1 MLHADTNVIMA
12 SGKILKISEVKSGDY
27 VKTPRGDKKV
37 LSAESGE
44 DFFSKFILSD
54 GVKLMVSD
62 GQKFLT
68 PSEEW
73 ISVSKVQEGCVFRKP
88 GGKSAKVID
97 ITPLQSMVGYN
108 LVVEGGG
115 SFILSNGLSSK

>member
-1 MLHADTNVIMA
+1 MLHADTNVLMT
-12 SGKILKISEVKSGDY
+12 SGNILKISEVKEGYY
-27 VKTPRGDKKV
+27 VKTRFGDKRV
-37 LSAESGE
+37 LAVEHGE

-54 GVKLMVSD
+54 GMKLMVSD
-62 GQKFLT
+62 SQKFLT
-68 PSEEW
+68 PTEEW
-73 ISVSKVQEGCVFRKP
+73 VSVCKVKEGCVFRKP

-108 LVVEGGG
+108 LVIEGDG

>member
-12 SGKILKISEVKSGDY
+12 SGKILKISEVKEGFY
-27 VKTPRGDKKV
+27 IKTNRGDRKV
-37 LSAESGE
+37 LSVEIGE

-54 GVKLMVSD
+54 GVKLVVSD

>member
-37 LSAESGE
+37 ISVESGE

-68 PSEEW
+68 PAEEW

-88 GGKSAKVID
+88 GGKSVKVID
-97 ITPLQSMVGYN
+97 ITPIQSMIGYN
-108 LVVEGGG
+108 LVVEGSG